1 MPRVMRSQ
9 LLALVTLAS
18 LVLIAGFVAPVF
30 AHANLIRSDP
40 PANSVLASSPHQVTL
55 YFTEQLEPKLSGA
68 SVYDSTGKEVD
79 TGYSV
84 SPTDATIL
92 IVRLPTLPSG
102 VYTVAWHAI
111 SAVDGHHTSGSFSFG
126 IGNVTI
132 PVQQNNNSTTYTFPS
147 ALEVAE
153 RWLNILT
160 DVIFLGGG

>member
-1 MPRVMRSQ
+1 MPRLLRSR

-18 LVLIAGFVAPVF
+18 LVLVAGVVTPAY

-40 PANSVLASSPHQVTL
+40 PANSVLPSPPHQVTL
-55 YFTEQLEPKLSGA
+55 YFTEQVEPKLSGA

-84 SPTDATIL
+84 SPTDATVL
-92 IVRLPTLPSG
+92 IVNLPTLPSG

-126 IGNVTI
+126 IGNVTM
-132 PVQQNNNSTTYTFPS
+132 PVQQNTNSTSYIFPS

-153 RWLNILT
+153 R
-160 DVIFLGGG
+160 